1 MRRCSSAGVVLLAL
15 VRQGA
20 GLQALKS
27 GVHASRLS
35 MSARAPRVAV
45 VGGGISG
52 LSCGKALTE
61 QGVDVV
67 VYDTVQCSTAQTSP
81 VLQQQ
86 SISTNSDLLAS

>member
-1 MRRCSSAGVVLLAL
+1 VILLRSYMRRSSSASVVLLAL

-27 GVHASRLS
+27 GVHAPRLS

-67 VYDTVQCSTAQTSP
+67 VYDTGKPNISATTSKFLSTY
-81 VLQQQ
+81 
-86 SISTNSDLLAS
+86 